1 MSTNPE
7 QNIPTNISSN
17 SSTSAFPVVGIGASA
32 GGLEA
37 FTQLLGAL
45 AVDTGMAFVLIQHL
59 NPEQPSLLSEI
70 LSRTTSMTVTEVQNG
85 MAVEPNCVYVIP
97 SNRKMSIASGV
108 LTLSQRQKNGV
119 KFMPIDSFF
128 SALAEDVGSMAIGVV
143 LSGTDGDGALGLKAI
158 KAYGGLAFAQ
168 DEASSQFPGMPHSA
182 AATGLVDFILP
193 PQAIAAELARIVRH
207 PYLRPTITQEEI
219 PESEE
224 ARLAVVSMLYS
235 ATGVD
240 FSQYKRPSF
249 RRRLQRRM
257 ALLQLEQIQEYVSYL
272 EGHPEEVQ
280 ALYYDVL
287 INVTAFFRDPEVFEV
302 VKSLVLPAITADK
315 SLNSPIRIWVPGC
328 ATGEEVYSLAICLLE
343 FLKEQSLRATVQIFG
358 TDISEEAIGLARI
371 GLYHPTQLE
380 AVSQERLQRFFTLS
394 DGGFQVNKEVRELCV
409 FARHNLLGDPPFSQ
423 MDLVSCRNVLIY
435 FAPLAQKRVFTTFHY
450 SLKSSGYLLLG
461 TSETPVGATDLFNLA
476 DTSTKFYTRKLVPAR
491 LPMSF
496 AAGSMISTASHLKR
510 LSDGDAA
517 NDLNLQKEADQIVLN
532 RYAPPGVV
540 INTDGDILHFRGQ
553 TGSYLEPGP
562 GRASLNVLKMAHPSL
577 RAELRS
583 AFQQVKK
590 LSVSQYREDLQL
602 HEADRERRVRI
613 DITPFK
619 PASGETYF
627 LVLFTEMPLPTLQ
640 TGRESSAKKRNLD
653 QQRIVELQQ
662 ELIAKEEYLRTVI
675 EESETVNQNLRM
687 ANEEILSSN
696 EELQSTNEELQTAKE
711 EIQATNEELHT
722 INEELQRRNQ
732 SLDQLGNDL
741 QNLLASTQIPI
752 VMLDGALRIRRFT
765 PLAGQLLNLI
775 PTDVGRPIGDIN
787 LQLSVSD
794 LPKRIQEVIGTLNTH
809 SEEVQDRDERWY
821 EMRIRPY
828 RTLDNKIEGA
838 AVVLVDIDES
848 KRAAETI
855 KASRDYA
862 QSIVETV
869 RVPLMVLNADLRIVT
884 ANRAFY
890 ELFQTTPSET
900 ENQLFFALGNGQWNL
915 PPLRQLLEN
924 VLPNNAQLL
933 DYEVQQQFEKIGD
946 RIIRLNGC
954 EVIGHERG
962 RLILLS
968 LEDITEQSRAA
979 ELQRSAL
986 QKEYELNELKSR
998 LIAIASHEFRTP
1010 LSTIIL
1016 SSQLLAS
1023 DDPNQSVEKRLAHQQ
1038 RIEKAIVQI
1047 TNLLDGILNVG
1058 RSETE
1063 KIQIQRVPL
1072 EIESFC
1078 QQLIEELQNTTHRL
1092 ILVSDIQQGYFAS
1105 LDANMLKQI
1114 LTNLITNA
1122 LKYSAVDGTV
1132 RLEVACQETEVI
1144 FKIIDQGIGIPPED
1158 LEQLFEP
1165 FYRGQNV
1172 GSIPGSGLGLAI
1184 VKRLVK
1190 MLKGQISLESQIDHG
1205 TTFTVALPLDEP
1217 ADA

>member
-1 MSTNPE
+1 MGNNT
-7 QNIPTNISSN
+7 
-17 SSTSAFPVVGIGASA
+17 FPVVGIGASA

-45 AVDTGMAFVLIQHL
+45 PVDTGMAFVLIQHL
-59 NPEQPSLLSEI
+59 NPEQPSLLTEI
-70 LSRTTSMTVTEVQNG
+70 LSRATPMVVIEVQNG

-97 SNRKMSIASGV
+97 PNRKMQIAHGV
-108 LTLSQRQKNGV
+108 LTLSLRPKSGQ
-119 KFMPIDSFF
+119 FLPINAFF
-128 SALAEDVGSMAIGVV
+128 YSLAEDLGSMAIGVV

-158 KAYGGLAFAQ
+158 KAAGGLAFAQ
-168 DEASSQFPGMPHSA
+168 DEASSQFAGMPRNA

-193 PQAIAAELARIVRH
+193 PQAIAAELARIIRH
-207 PYLRPTITQEEI
+207 PYLRPAI
-219 PESEE
+219 PQSVLPENEE
-224 ARLAVVSMLYS
+224 ARLAIIAILHS

-257 ALLQLEQIQEYVSYL
+257 ALLQLEMIEEYASYL

-280 ALYYDVL
+280 ALYQDVL
-287 INVTAFFRDPEVFEV
+287 ISVTSFFRDPEVFEMI
-302 VKSLVLPAITADK
+302 KSLVLPAITADK
-315 SLNSPIRIWVPGC
+315 SLTFPIRIWVPGC

-343 FLKEQSLRATVQIFG
+343 FLKEQSLRATFQIFG

-371 GLYHPTQLE
+371 GLYHPTQVE
-380 AVSQERLQRFFTLS
+380 AVSQERLQRFFTQS
-394 DGGFQVNKEVRELCV
+394 DGGFQVNKEVREMCV
-409 FARHNLLGDPPFSQ
+409 FARHNLLSDPPFSQ

-435 FAPLAQKRVFTTFHY
+435 FAPLSQKRVLTTFHY

-461 TSETPVGATDLFNLA
+461 TSETPVGATDLFNMA
-476 DTSTKFYTRKLVPAR
+476 DAKIKLYSRKLVPTC
-491 LPMSF
+491 LPMNF
-496 AAGSMISTASHLKR
+496 IAGSMISTASHLKR
-510 LSDGDAA
+510 LRDGDAA
-517 NDLNLQKEADQIVLN
+517 NDLDLQKEADQIVLN
-532 RYAPPGVV
+532 RYAPAGVV
-540 INTDGDILHFRGQ
+540 VNTDGDILHFRGQ

-562 GRASLNVLKMAHPSL
+562 GRASLNLLKMVHPSL

-590 LSVSQYREDLQL
+590 LSVSQFREDLL
-602 HEADRERRVRI
+602 LNEADRERRVRI
-613 DITPFK
+613 DIAPFK
-619 PASGETYF
+619 PSSGETYF
-627 LVLFTEMPLPTLQ
+627 LVLFTEMPLPASL
-640 TGRESSAKKRNLD
+640 TGREISAKKRNLE
-653 QQRIVELQQ
+653 QQKIVELQQ
-662 ELIAKEEYLRTVI
+662 ELIAKEEYLRTAI
-675 EESETVNQNLRM
+675 EELETVNQNLRV

-696 EELQSTNEELQTAKE
+696 EELQSTNEEFQTAKE

-775 PTDVGRPIGDIN
+775 PTDVGRPIGNIN
-787 LQLSVSD
+787 LQLSISD
-794 LPKRIQEVIGTLNTH
+794 LPKRIQEVIGTLNTY
-809 SEEVQDRDERWY
+809 SEEVQDRDGCWY
-821 EMRIRPY
+821 ELRIRPY
-828 RTLDNKIEGA
+828 RTLDNKIEGVA
-838 AVVLVDIDES
+838 IVLVDIDES

-869 RVPLMVLNADLRIVT
+869 RVPLMVLDADLLVVT

-890 ELFQTTPSET
+890 ELFQTLPSET
-900 ENQLFFALGNGQWNL
+900 EGQLFFDLSNSQWNL

-924 VLPNNAQLL
+924 VLPNRTQLL
-933 DYEVQQQFEKIGD
+933 DYEVQQQFEKIGE
-946 RIIRLNGC
+946 RTLRLNGC
-954 EVIGHERG
+954 EVIGYERD

-979 ELQRSAL
+979 ELQRNAL

-1023 DDPNQSVEKRLAHQQ
+1023 DDPKQTVDKRLAHQQ

-1058 RSETE
+1058 RAETE
-1063 KIQIQRVPL
+1063 QIQIQRVPL
-1072 EIESFC
+1072 ELKSFC
-1078 QQLIEELQNTTHRL
+1078 QQLLEELQNATHRL
-1092 ILVSDIQQGYFAS
+1092 ILVSDIQQGYFAC

-1122 LKYSAVDGTV
+1122 LKYSAVDRTV

-1144 FKIIDQGIGIPPED
+1144 FKIIDQGIGIPRED

-1165 FYRGQNV
+1165 FYRGRNV

-1184 VKRLVK
+1184 VKRLVE
-1190 MLKGQISLESQIDHG
+1190 MLKGQISLESQLDHG
-1205 TTFTVALPLDEP
+1205 TTFTVVLPSDEP
-1217 ADA
+1217 ANG